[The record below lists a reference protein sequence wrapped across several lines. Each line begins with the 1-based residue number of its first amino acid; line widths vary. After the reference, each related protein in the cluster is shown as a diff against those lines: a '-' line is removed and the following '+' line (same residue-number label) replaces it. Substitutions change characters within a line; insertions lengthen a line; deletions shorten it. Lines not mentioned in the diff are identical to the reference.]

1 VALLLLLGLL
11 LARPGSSAAADGGL
25 PHTAPPVAADDVE
38 PDSLHAPMHREQLR
52 SLQRDLATCLCAR
65 GLPQALYACAQRL
78 YDAFKALAP
87 VEGGDGIGAG
97 GAGGGSG
104 NGLLTVKETAPE
116 MRTLAPFFTD
126 EYAKA
131 HVDPFVECH
140 RLALDAILR
149 LAQRLHLPG
158 GRIPPAAAPT
168 AAAPVPFAP
177 AAALGAAT
185 AVKWSG
191 LFAIAA
197 CGLWVVAV
205 ETLRIRTAHRG
216 TRFVWRSAL
225 AALRSFA
232 LFVPVALVVY
242 VSSWVG
248 WILSAGGYSRSWAAD
263 AGGGDGPF
271 GIGQALWKYHRDIYV
286 YNIGLHSPHSYQA
299 DPFGWLA
306 MIRPTAFYY
315 APAGTDGLVHY
326 VTSVANPV
334 VWWAG
339 AIAIVAL
346 VVMVIRKSTW
356 QNVAILVGVAAT
368 YVPWLFFSQRT
379 VFQFYTVTLEPF
391 LVLALVAV
399 LVWLWKRH
407 LRQFVANFLIIAV
420 VVSAFFLPV
429 WMGLPIPEW
438 FAVIHYWFP
447 SWI

>member
-1 VALLLLLGLL
+1 MPAAASSASPLLTAISNPKRSAALEVHVALLLLLGLL

-177 AAALGAAT
+177 AAAFGAAT
-185 AVKWSG
+185 AVSG
-191 LFAIAA
+191 TAASVSTAASAIAA
-197 CGLWVVAV
+197 ASATAAATMEGSAESEGEQLLSRWLVLLCHVGGHAAVGRAHGLVPTRYDVHALGGIAGLPAGLLGAPRLAWHFGGALGQAALLLFAWAAMALTPPTPGTHASRTCARNDSFTSTGS
-205 ETLRIRTAHRG
+205 TLR
-216 TRFVWRSAL
+216 
-225 AALRSFA
+225 
-232 LFVPVALVVY
+232 
-242 VSSWVG
+242 
-248 WILSAGGYSRSWAAD
+248 
-263 AGGGDGPF
+263 
-271 GIGQALWKYHRDIYV
+271 
-286 YNIGLHSPHSYQA
+286 
-299 DPFGWLA
+299 
-306 MIRPTAFYY
+306 
-315 APAGTDGLVHY
+315 
-326 VTSVANPV
+326 
-334 VWWAG
+334 
-339 AIAIVAL
+339 
-346 VVMVIRKSTW
+346 
-356 QNVAILVGVAAT
+356 VAAIQAA
-368 YVPWLFFSQRT
+368 PRCGSL
-379 VFQFYTVTLEPF
+379 
-391 LVLALVAV
+391 
-399 LVWLWKRH
+399 
-407 LRQFVANFLIIAV
+407 
-420 VVSAFFLPV
+420 
-429 WMGLPIPEW
+429 
-438 FAVIHYWFP
+438 
-447 SWI
+447 

>member
-1 VALLLLLGLL
+1 MPAAASSASPLLTAISNPKRSAALEVHVALLLLLGLL

-126 EYAKA
+126 DYAKA

-177 AAALGAAT
+177 AAAFGAAT
-185 AVKWSG
+185 AVSG
-191 LFAIAA
+191 TAASVSTAASAIAA
-197 CGLWVVAV
+197 ASATAAATMEGSAESEGEQLLSRWLVLLCHVIHSTATSFARKQAKKHLLHLCGSKVRYLEVRDRGLADA
-205 ETLRIRTAHRG
+205 ELKRIRQILCQPPAPDSTPDSTAPVTG
-216 TRFVWRSAL
+216 SSITSA
-225 AALRSFA
+225 
-232 LFVPVALVVY
+232 
-242 VSSWVG
+242 VSMDEV
-248 WILSAGGYSRSWAAD
+248 L
-263 AGGGDGPF
+263 PP
-271 GIGQALWKYHRDIYV
+271 QP
-286 YNIGLHSPHSYQA
+286 LHLPYEQ
-299 DPFGWLA
+299 L
-306 MIRPTAFYY
+306 
-315 APAGTDGLVHY
+315 
-326 VTSVANPV
+326 
-334 VWWAG
+334 
-339 AIAIVAL
+339 
-346 VVMVIRKSTW
+346 
-356 QNVAILVGVAAT
+356 
-368 YVPWLFFSQRT
+368 
-379 VFQFYTVTLEPF
+379 VTLCSSLQRLQEMACE
-391 LVLALVAV
+391 LDDLAHESVNL
-399 LVWLWKRH
+399 
-407 LRQFVANFLIIAV
+407 
-420 VVSAFFLPV
+420 VSASRASSLSDCEINSGCTV
-429 WMGLPIPEW
+429 ACRGS
-438 FAVIHYWFP
+438 A
-447 SWI
+447 SR